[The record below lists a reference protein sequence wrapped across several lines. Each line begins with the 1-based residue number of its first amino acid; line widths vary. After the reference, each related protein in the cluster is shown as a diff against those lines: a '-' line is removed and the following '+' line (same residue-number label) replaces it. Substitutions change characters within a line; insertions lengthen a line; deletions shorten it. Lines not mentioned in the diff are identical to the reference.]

1 MTIEGRPNIQHDW
14 DKEYAKQRKDRM
26 QDAIDD
32 YLQDDKVSARQ
43 TYEEML
49 AGIQDVIDYHKKS
62 LGRAVALR
70 SLMMGH
76 REVNLDD
83 YVKNLPAQQEPVY
96 NDDGTTSYEYA
107 AHVTLGD
114 IQKFQRGTSQ

>member
-1 MTIEGRPNIQHDW
+1 MTIEGRPELNVDW
-14 DKEYAKQRKDRM
+14 NAEYEKQRKNRM

-43 TYEEML
+43 TYEEIL
-49 AGIQDVIDYHKKS
+49 SCVQDVIDYHKKEMDK
-62 LGRAVALR
+62 AVALR

-83 YVKNLPAQQEPVY
+83 YVKNLPAQQNPVY

-114 IQKFQRGTSQ
+114 IHKFQKGSHL